1 MWCSNRRTLVVF
13 GLCAL
18 ALAGC
23 GFAPVYGPQGAAGR
37 LQSAVRVQAP
47 DTRTEQLLLQR
58 IEQRIGRGSRYELS
72 YDLNI
77 RREEMAVAPTNIST
91 RYNLVGTVSY
101 TLRAAGTD
109 TPLIKGRTTGFTG
122 YSTTDSTVATS
133 AAKRDAHA
141 RLATIL
147 ADRMIARLLAA
158 ASDLPE

>member
-1 MWCSNRRTLVVF
+1 MWWYDRRTLIF

-18 ALAGC
+18 ALTGC
-23 GFAPVYGPQGAAGR
+23 GFTPVHGTQGAGGR

-47 DTRTEQLLLQR
+47 DTRPEQLLIQR
-58 IEQRIGRGSRYELS
+58 IEERLGRGSRYRLS
-72 YDLNI
+72 YDLDI
-77 RREEMAVAPTNIST
+77 RRQEMAVAPTNIST
-91 RYNLVGTVSY
+91 RFNLVGNVTY
-101 TLRAAGTD
+101 ALHPAGAD

-133 AAKRDAHA
+133 AAERDAHA

-147 ADRMIARLLAA
+147 ADRMIAHLLAA